1 MKVSVRMIV
10 LGIECTA
17 GPVSCSVFCDKKLKA
32 EFFLD
37 VKTTHSQTLLPMVES
52 ALKSCDLKVSDI
64 DLIAVTDGPGS
75 FTGVRIGVSAVKG
88 LAQPLRIACKP
99 VSVLL
104 GMAYNMLAFDCY
116 VCAVM
121 DARCNQVYNAL
132 FEVEDGKVD
141 RLCDD
146 RALLIDELIP
156 EVAQLLMSN
165 KPVYIVG
172 DGAELFY
179 ERAKDICKGIKL
191 APPNF
196 IRQRASGIC
205 LAALS
210 DENGKTVKAEE
221 LLPKYLR
228 LPQAEREL
236 KAKQA
241 KG

>member
-1 MKVSVRMIV
+1 MII

-17 GPVSCSVFCDKKLKA
+17 SPVSCAVFEDDKLKA
-32 EFFLD
+32 EYFLD

-52 ALKSCDLKVSDI
+52 VLQSCNCKISDV
-64 DLIAVTDGPGS
+64 DMIAVTDGPGS

-88 LAQPLRIACKP
+88 FAQPLSIPCKP

-104 GMAYNMLAFDCY
+104 GMAYNFALFDCY

-132 FEVEDGKVD
+132 FSIENGSVN
-141 RLCDD
+141 RMCDD
-146 RALLIDELIP
+146 RALMIDELLI
-156 EVAQLLMSN
+156 EIEQLSKSE
-165 KPVYIVG
+165 KPVFVVG

-179 ERAKDICKGIKL
+179 EKAKDIGNNIKL
-191 APPNF
+191 APSHLV
-196 IRQRASGIC
+196 RQKASGIC
-205 LAALS
+205 MAAMS
-210 DENGKTVKAEE
+210 NSENSKTVSATE

-236 KAKQA
+236 RAKQM